1 MESVFFANDII
12 ARMEQVLARIPENCR
27 HIYRMHILDG
37 MRVSEISLETGEEYK
52 TIENRLGIARR
63 QMRQFLRAAV

>member
-1 MESVFFANDII
+1 
-12 ARMEQVLARIPENCR
+12 
-27 HIYRMHILDG
+27 MHILDG
-37 MRVSEISLETGEEYK
+37 MRVSEISVETGEKYK